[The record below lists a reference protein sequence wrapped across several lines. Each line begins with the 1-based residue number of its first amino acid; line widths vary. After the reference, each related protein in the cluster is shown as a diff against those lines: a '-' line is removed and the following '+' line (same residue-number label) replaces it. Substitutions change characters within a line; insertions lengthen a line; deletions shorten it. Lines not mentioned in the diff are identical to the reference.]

1 MMRFL
6 LRYSPLLLLAL
17 AWEILTAPDSSPPWR
32 CRR

>member
-17 AWEILTAPDSSPPWR
+17 AWEIHRADSFSPWR